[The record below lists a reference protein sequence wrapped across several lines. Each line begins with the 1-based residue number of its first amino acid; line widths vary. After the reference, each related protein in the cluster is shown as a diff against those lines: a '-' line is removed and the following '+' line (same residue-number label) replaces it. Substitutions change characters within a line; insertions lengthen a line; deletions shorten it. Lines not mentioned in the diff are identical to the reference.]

1 MDRQSIL
8 VIDSDKATHIWL
20 GNLLISHDYR
30 MDGVQSGREGLEK
43 LSAYSGGNIEIP
55 NLLIIDLELVDMTGE
70 EVINS
75 FRNNPILGEIPIV
88 VFSKRQDLLEI
99 SRLFQMGISDY
110 VTKKPGIENE
120 LLGKIS
126 SSILRSQTGDAMKEK
141 GKLISFFSAKG
152 GTGTSTLCLNLA
164 HCLAENVD
172 PKKVLVVDLV
182 LPIGSIAIMTGTL
195 HENSI
200 ANMTAEVKPHDT
212 QKLKTFLLPVEN
224 WSVSILPGSE
234 SVEESQKLE
243 PSRIVPILNS
253 LLRAFDYVFVDLGKT
268 LSTISQSVMNFS
280 DLITVV
286 VSPDLLTAELTQIA
300 LKHLIQLGI
309 DQDNIFMIMNRAVGL
324 AGLTKLEMEDKIG
337 QTIQRTVPYARENFT
352 LTTNKHKP
360 YTSQFK
366 NDGISIELQ
375 NLAEMLE

>member
-1 MDRQSIL
+1 MDKHNIL
-8 VIDSDKATHIWL
+8 VIDSDMATQIWL
-20 GNLLISHDYR
+20 GNLLTSHGYQ
-30 MDGVQSGREGLEK
+30 MDGVQNGKEGLEK
-43 LSAYSGGNIEIP
+43 LSTYSDGSIEIP
-55 NLLIIDLELVDMTGE
+55 ALVIIDLELVDLTGE
-70 EVINS
+70 EVINIY
-75 FRNNPILGEIPIV
+75 RNNPTLGEIPII

-126 SSILRSQTGDAMKEK
+126 SSMLRAQTGDAMNKK

-152 GTGTSTLCLNLA
+152 GNGTSTICLNLA
-164 HCLAENVD
+164 HCLAENVS

-182 LPIGSIAIMTGTL
+182 LPIGSIAIMTGTQ

-212 QKLKTFLLPVEN
+212 HKLKSFLLPVEN

-234 SVEESQKLE
+234 SVKESQKLE

-280 DLITVV
+280 ELIAVV

-300 LKHLIQLGI
+300 VGHLNQIAI
-309 DQDNIFMIMNRAVGL
+309 DRENIFLIMNRAVGL
-324 AGLTKLEMEDKIG
+324 AGLTKLEMEEKIG
-337 QTIQRTVPYARENFT
+337 LKIQRTVPYARENFT
-352 LTTNKHKP
+352 LTTNKHMP
-360 YTSQFK
+360 YISQFK